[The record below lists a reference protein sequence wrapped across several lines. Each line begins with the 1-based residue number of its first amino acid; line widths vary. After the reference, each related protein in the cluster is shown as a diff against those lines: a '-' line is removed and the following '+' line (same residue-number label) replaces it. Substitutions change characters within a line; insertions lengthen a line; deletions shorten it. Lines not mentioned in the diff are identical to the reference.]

1 MDTQFNTPGF
11 YFQWHFL
18 ETCNLKCRHCY
29 QKGVSLCG
37 SNSILIDKTIEQIAK
52 ALAAWKVAGRVSL
65 TGGEPFLEID
75 TLASILNRLNSIE
88 RVTNLGVLT
97 NGTLIDDAAIDMLRN
112 IPKLGEVQ
120 VSLDGSTETLHD
132 ATRGVG
138 AFAGA
143 LSGMRRLSNN
153 GIPTAIMF
161 TATQINKHDVQ
172 GIIDLAVRENV
183 AAITIER
190 YTPTGGAHDPLA
202 LSAEDVR
209 GIFLNLLRCKR
220 KLKQLGC
227 SLKVRTSR
235 PLWNLLDE
243 SVGGVCPVGYSCL
256 TIMHDGT
263 MYPCR
268 RMPIPLGTI
277 QDDGIFKVWYTS
289 SILRR
294 LRKRQDVNGCSGCK
308 HEHLCGGC
316 RAAAYAM
323 SGNFMGKDPICWKGN
338 KRYDG

>member
-1 MDTQFNTPGF
+1 MDKQFDTPGF

-29 QKGVSLCG
+29 QKGVSLCR
-37 SNSILIDKTIEQIAK
+37 SNPALIDKTIEQIEK
-52 ALAAWKVAGRVSL
+52 ALSAWKVNGRVSI

-75 TLASILNRLNSIE
+75 TLASILRRLNSIE
-88 RVTNLGVLT
+88 RVVNLGVLT
-97 NGTLIDDAAIDMLRN
+97 NGTLIDGAAIGMLRD

-120 VSLDGSTETLHD
+120 VSFDGSTELLHD

-138 AFAGA
+138 SFKGA
-143 LSGMRRLSNN
+143 LSGLRQLSNN

-161 TATQINKHDVQ
+161 TATQINKHDVR
-172 GIIDLAVRENV
+172 GIIDFAAKENV

-190 YTPTGGAHDPLA
+190 YTPTGGAQDTLA
-202 LSAEDVR
+202 LSAEDAR
-209 GIFLNLLRCKR
+209 SIFADVLCCKQE
-220 KLKQLGC
+220 LKQAGSTLRI
-227 SLKVRTSR
+227 RTSR

-263 MYPCR
+263 IYPCR
-268 RMPIPLGTI
+268 RLPIPLGTI
-277 QDDGIFKVWYTS
+277 QDDGVFKVWYTS
-289 SILRR
+289 PILRR
-294 LRKRQDVNGCSGCK
+294 LRKRQEVDGCAGCR

-323 SGNFMGKDPICWKGN
+323 SGDFMGKDPMCWKG
-338 KRYDG
+338 GE

>member
-1 MDTQFNTPGF
+1 MDKQFDTPGF

-18 ETCNLKCRHCY
+18 EMCNLKCRHCY

-37 SNSILIDKTIEQIAK
+37 SNSSLIDKTIGQIDK
-52 ALAAWKVAGRVSL
+52 ALTAWKVNGRVSI
-65 TGGEPFLEID
+65 TGGEPFLEVD
-75 TLASILNRLNSIE
+75 TLASILRRLNSIE
-88 RVTNLGVLT
+88 RISNLGVLT
-97 NGTLIDDAAIDMLRN
+97 NGTLIDDAAIGMLRD

-120 VSLDGSTETLHD
+120 VSFDGSTELLHD

-138 AFAGA
+138 SFEGA
-143 LSGMRRLSNN
+143 LSGLRRLANN

-161 TATQINKHDVQ
+161 TATQINKHDVL
-172 GIIDLAVRENV
+172 GIIDFAVRENV
-183 AAITIER
+183 SAITIER
-190 YTPTGGAHDPLA
+190 YTPTGGEQDPLA

-209 GIFLNLLRCKR
+209 DIFADILRR
-220 KLKQLGC
+220 KQELKQAGC

-235 PLWNLLDE
+235 PLWNLFDD

-268 RMPIPLGTI
+268 RLPIPLGTI

-289 SILRR
+289 PILRL
-294 LRKRQDVNGCSGCK
+294 LRKRQDVDGCAGCR

-316 RAAAYAM
+316 RAAAYAKT
-323 SGNFMGKDPICWKGN
+323 GNFMGKDPMCWKGA
-338 KRYDG
+338 R